1 MLPVSLSQSGNA
13 CSVFVA
19 DTSIVAL
26 SLCVWNEIIVVI
38 HVACSRS
45 VWCNTAANVYML
57 LGVAV
62 SRITRTNIRIRKR
75 DNTTRL
81 EAAAKPVQGHG
92 WTPQVTLWHCYVLS
106 TICKLLL
113 LCYLGQYKQIHLTNW
128 RSSVFT
134 NVLVS
139 YPDVWPR

>member
-62 SRITRTNIRIRKR
+62 SRITPTNIRIRKR

>member
-75 DNTTRL
+75 NNTTRL